1 MSALSFGEFSPKM
14 MILGLLAQEPDSVA
28 GVARRLTDQFPSAG
42 VAKNSA
48 HNNLPK
54 LAEDGY
60 LQLVQ
65 AGGKSSRDR
74 YETTAEGLALLRGW
88 LRRSELPPVVR
99 DSIQCK
105 LELIDL
111 DDLAPVVRTILG
123 QEDAYRRAS
132 GDAQWRLV
140 AEQSSRRARGVPVH
154 WRVKL
159 QAILRKRE
167 VTLWDFMAGERE
179 GLREE
184 LEELLDEVAAGG
196 LSS

>member
-1 MSALSFGEFSPKM
+1 MSALSFGEFSPRM
-14 MILGLLAQEPDSVA
+14 MILGLVAQEPDSVA

-60 LQLVQ
+60 VRLVQ
-65 AGGKSSRDR
+65 AGEKSSKDR
-74 YETTAEGLALLRGW
+74 YEATAEGLSY
-88 LRRSELPPVVR
+88 LRRWLHHSELPPVVR
-99 DSIQCK
+99 DSMQCK
-105 LELIDL
+105 LELVDL

-123 QEDAYRRAS
+123 QENAYRRAS

-140 AEQSSRRARGVPVH
+140 AEQGSRRARGAPVH

-196 LSS
+196 LST